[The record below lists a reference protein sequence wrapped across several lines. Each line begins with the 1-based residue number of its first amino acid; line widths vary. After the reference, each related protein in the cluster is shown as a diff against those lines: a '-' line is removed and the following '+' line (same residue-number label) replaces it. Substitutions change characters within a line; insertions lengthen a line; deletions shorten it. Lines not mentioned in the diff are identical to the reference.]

1 MAKQLTADDA
11 KQSLLGHVESKGYE
25 IHLKYGPLLG
35 WSQLQRLLADRIYVR
50 YPCEI
55 IFDASG
61 LLPGEFAHPNAKGEN
76 PSDGFIMAVHPI
88 FEQQLDLVP
97 ALVLYQM
104 VSVNYGE
111 FASSEEAET
120 FGAAA
125 LGMGREEYY
134 AMLCELSD
142 ELGSEQPTPDMQNET
157 KCSSGS
163 SCSCHN

>member
-11 KQSLLGHVESKGYE
+11 KQSLLGHVESKGHE

-35 WSQLQRLLADRIYVR
+35 WSQLQRLLGDRIYVR

-61 LLPGEFAHPNAKGEN
+61 LQPGEFAHPNAKGAN
-76 PSDGFIMAVHPI
+76 PTDGFIMAVHPL

-120 FGAAA
+120 FGSAA
-125 LGMGREEYY
+125 LGITRDEYY

-142 ELGSEQPTPDMQNET
+142 DLRGEEAPLDLQNES
-157 KCSSGS
+157 KCGGGGS
-163 SCSCHN
+163 CGCHN